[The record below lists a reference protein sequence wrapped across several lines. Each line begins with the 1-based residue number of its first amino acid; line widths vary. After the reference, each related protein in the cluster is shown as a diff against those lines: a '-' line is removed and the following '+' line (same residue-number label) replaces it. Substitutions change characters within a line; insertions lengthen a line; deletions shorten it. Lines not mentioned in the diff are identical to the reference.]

1 MLLGGLFLTFVFTVV
16 LGVALSLYTIIRT
29 VTKVL
34 EGSMFGSTLL
44 TMHRS
49 HPTTFSRSYQFAFT

>member
-1 MLLGGLFLTFVFTVV
+1 MLLGGLFLTFVFIVV
-16 LGVALSLYTIIRT
+16 LGVALSIHTIILT

-44 TMHRS
+44 TMHTS
-49 HPTTFSRSYQFAFT
+49 HTTTFSRSYRFAFT